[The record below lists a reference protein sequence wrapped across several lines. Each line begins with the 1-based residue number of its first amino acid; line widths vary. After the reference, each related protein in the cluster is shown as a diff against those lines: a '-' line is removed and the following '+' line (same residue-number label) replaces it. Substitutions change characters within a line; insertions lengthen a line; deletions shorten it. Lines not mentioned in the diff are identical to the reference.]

1 MGIPRHS
8 APRSD
13 GGAPMP
19 LPPVG
24 RQLVEQEVFQQIV
37 VAGQG
42 PDPLPGEFQTK
53 ALHPK
58 MTDLDRETNFV
69 RNDLELSVRPEMEEN
84 ETLQLAQES
93 AFCRFPGISSTT
105 FDQKDAPAS
114 EGIPPVIDSEKDT
127 SSFRACEKF
136 LS

>member
-1 MGIPRHS
+1 
-8 APRSD
+8 
-13 GGAPMP
+13 MP

-42 PDPLPGEFQTK
+42 PNPFPGEFQTK
-53 ALHPK
+53 AFHPK

-69 RNDLELSVRPEMEEN
+69 RIDLELSVRPEMEEN

-93 AFCRFPGISSTT
+93 AFCRFPGISSAS
-105 FDQKDAPAS
+105 FDQKGAPAS
-114 EGIPPVIDSEKDT
+114 EVIPPVIDSGKAT